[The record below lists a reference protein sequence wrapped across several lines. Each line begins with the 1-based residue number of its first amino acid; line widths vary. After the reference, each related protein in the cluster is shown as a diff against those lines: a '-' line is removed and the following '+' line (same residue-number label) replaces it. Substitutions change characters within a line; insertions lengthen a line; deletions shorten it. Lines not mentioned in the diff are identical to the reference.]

1 MSKSIAFV
9 TGATGLLGNNL
20 VRLLLERG
28 WTVKALARS
37 TEKAEKQFN
46 GLEVQVVQGDMT
58 NVEQFASELIGVNAV
73 FHTAAYF
80 RESFLGGSHWNELY
94 VSNVLGTRRLLDAA
108 YDAGVRKFVQT
119 SSIAVLNGPRGAV
132 IDESM
137 SRPANDGDDYYR
149 SKILADQEVSAFL
162 SSHPDFFAVFVL
174 PGWMHGP
181 GDSGPTQAGQ
191 TTLDFVKRKLP
202 GIPPGTVSVV
212 DARDVGLAMIAAL
225 ERGKRGER
233 YLSAGRNMDMK
244 GVFSELQE
252 VTGIP
257 APRRKLPLFM
267 LYFIAAIQELR
278 ARLTKAPA
286 LLSWATV
293 RLMVRENGRSTFSD
307 QKLREELG
315 VQFRPVR
322 ETLRDEVEWY
332 REHGWLNT
340 ASEASR

>member
-1 MSKSIAFV
+1 MERRIAFV

-28 WTVKALARS
+28 WMVKALARS
-37 TEKAEKQFN
+37 PEKASKQFE
-46 GLEVQVVQGDMT
+46 GLKVEVIQGDMT
-58 NVEQFASELIGVNAV
+58 NVQQFASTLRGVTAV

-80 RESFLGGSHWNELY
+80 RESFLGGSHWKALHAA
-94 VSNVLGTRRLLDAA
+94 NVLGTRNLLEAA
-108 YDAGVRKFVQT
+108 YAAGVRKFVQT
-119 SSIAVLNGPRGAV
+119 SSIAVLNGPRGTV
-132 IDESM
+132 IDETM
-137 SRPANDGDDYYR
+137 LRPENDGNDYYR
-149 SKILADQEVSAFL
+149 SKILADKEVNSFL
-162 SSHPDFFAVFVL
+162 ASHPDFFAVFVL

-191 TTLDFVKRKLP
+191 TTLDFVNRKLP

-212 DARDVGLAMIAAL
+212 DARDVALAMIASL
-225 ERGKRGER
+225 ERGRRGER
-233 YLSAGRNMDMK
+233 YLSAGRNMDMN

-252 VTGIP
+252 VTGVP

-267 LYFIAAIQELR
+267 LYIVAAIQELR

-307 QKLREELG
+307 RKLREELG

-322 ETLRDEVEWY
+322 ETLRDEVTWY
-332 REHGWLNT
+332 RDHGWIK
-340 ASEASR
+340 A